1 MENEVVKSEGQLR
14 WHMVSSSSSAP
25 PPPSC
30 DSSSSSSWELPSKGF
45 VWNTA
50 CVCAPSDKFDTFSR
64 LELLRK
70 PECIEVLSS
79 SSSSSIII
87 IQFCRSLETCFSASI
102 EGCRISQP
110 KMKNKVVKSEG
121 HLHTLITAL

>member
-1 MENEVVKSEGQLR
+1 MAHGFLLLLG
-14 WHMVSSSSSAP
+14 SSSPLYLP
-25 PPPSC
+25 PH
-30 DSSSSSSWELPSKGF
+30 
-45 VWNTA
+45 VTA
-50 CVCAPSDKFDTFSR
+50 AAAAVGNCHQKDLSGIQ
-64 LELLRK
+64 K

-121 HLHTLITAL
+121 HLFHQGLALRRCHALI

>member
-1 MENEVVKSEGQLR
+1 MENEVVKSEGQLHDDALPNDENLLCR
-14 WHMVSSSSSAP
+14 DGTWFP
-25 PPPSC
+25 PPPRLL
-30 DSSSSSSWELPSKGF
+30 LPPH
-45 VWNTA
+45 VTA
-50 CVCAPSDKFDTFSR
+50 AAAAVGNCHQKDLSGIQ
-64 LELLRK
+64 K